1 MGAVLGRP
9 GPSVANVAVLLPLAP
24 MSDTGFGR
32 SLPQLQTEV
41 PGPRSR
47 QLAARL
53 RRVESRNL
61 APGPAAPPIFWAAAR
76 GANVRDVDDNV
87 YIDLTAGF
95 GVAATGHSNPRV
107 AAAIGH
113 QARTLAHGLGDV
125 HPSEVRLALLERLVA
140 VTPAGLDVCVL
151 AGAGAEAVE
160 VALKTALLRTGRPGV
175 VAFEGSY
182 HGLTYGALGVTGRR
196 EFREPFRAQLSSHV
210 RFAPYPDGRAVDAAT
225 ALAAVERGLNAGA
238 GAVIVEPILGRG
250 GLVVPPVEFLQGLRR
265 LCDGVHCVLI
275 FDEIYT
281 GFGRTGA
288 WFACQGAGVL
298 PDILVVGKALAGS
311 LPLSAAIGSADVMRA
326 WPEWSGEALH
336 TSTFIGNPIACA
348 AALAQ
353 LDALERGRLV
363 DRARRLGLRLRRRLD
378 AWRTRFHPDV
388 AEVRGQG
395 LLAGVRLTGGAAG
408 PAAQRS
414 AAVVGEALQHGVI
427 LLSEGPAADV
437 LAFTPPF
444 TITRRQLDHALDVVE
459 AALAQ
464 LLGAAS

>member
-1 MGAVLGRP
+1 M
-9 GPSVANVAVLLPLAP
+9 
-24 MSDTGFGR
+24 
-32 SLPQLQTEV
+32 

-53 RRVESRNL
+53 RLVESRNL

-95 GVAATGHSNPRV
+95 GVAAAGHSNPKV
-107 AAAIGH
+107 TAAIAR

-140 VTPAGLDVCVL
+140 VTPPGLDVCVL
-151 AGAGAEAVE
+151 ASAGAEAVE

-182 HGLTYGALGVTGRR
+182 HGLTYGALGVTGRS
-196 EFREPFRAQLSSHV
+196 EFRDPFQVQLAPNV
-210 RFAPYPDGRAVDAAT
+210 RFVPYPDGRNVQAEAA
-225 ALAAVERGLNAGA
+225 LNAAAPLTEAA

-250 GLVVPPVEFLQGLRR
+250 GLVVPPVEFLQGLRQ

-281 GFGRTGA
+281 GFGRTGT
-288 WFACQGAGVL
+288 WFACQRVGVV
-298 PDILVVGKALAGS
+298 PDILVVGKALSGS
-311 LPLSAAIGSADVMRA
+311 LPLSAAIGRRDVMGA

-336 TSTFIGNPIACA
+336 TSTFIGNPVACA

-353 LDALERGRLV
+353 LDALERGRLI
-363 DRARRLGLRLRRRLD
+363 DRANRLGQRLRRRLED
-378 AWRTRFHPDV
+378 WHTRFRHDV
-388 AEVRGQG
+388 AEVRGLG
-395 LLAGVRLTGGAAG
+395 LLAGIRLADDAA
-408 PAAQRS
+408 PAAPR
-414 AAVVGEALQHGVI
+414 AAAIMEEALSRGVI
-427 LLSEGPAADV
+427 LLTEGPAADV

-444 TITRRQLDHALDVVE
+444 TITHRQLDHALDVVE
-459 AALAQ
+459 AALASRP
-464 LLGAAS
+464 GARR